1 MNLEPFRRGS
11 TVSFRD
17 SAARQGGK
25 NRKNEFRSGGGS
37 RSAPQEQSEQKMA
50 DRQTAVIIGGTS
62 GMGKKLAEMLV
73 QRGEKVF
80 ISGREKARAQAVAKE
95 IGGDVHGL
103 GLDLAQPQTIA
114 DAVKE
119 VDAVDHLVLAAFER
133 DENSVRKYDIKSAS
147 RLVVMKLIGYLEA
160 IHALAPR
167 LSPNASIV
175 LFGGQARA
183 RPYPG
188 STTVTTVNGG
198 VTTMVATL
206 AVELAPVRVNAVHP
220 GIVGDTPIWS
230 AKPPEVL
237 QRVIDRTPIK
247 RLATMADVA
256 ASVIFLLDNQ
266 SVNGVNL
273 QVDGGWLLM

>member
-1 MNLEPFRRGS
+1 
-11 TVSFRD
+11 
-17 SAARQGGK
+17 
-25 NRKNEFRSGGGS
+25 
-37 RSAPQEQSEQKMA
+37 MA

-62 GMGKKLAEMLV
+62 GIGRKLAETLA
-73 QRGEKVF
+73 QRGEQVF
-80 ISGREKARAQAVAKE
+80 ISGRDKARAQAVCKE
-95 IGGDVHGL
+95 IGGNVHGL

-114 DAVKE
+114 DALAE
-119 VDAVDHLVLAAFER
+119 VGAVDHLVLAAIER
-133 DENSVRKYDIKSAS
+133 DENSVRKYDITRAI
-147 RLVVMKLIGYLEA
+147 RLVTLKLVGYTEA
-160 IHALAPR
+160 IHALTPR
-167 LSPNASIV
+167 LAGNASIV

-220 GIVGDTPIWS
+220 GIVGDSPAWTG
-230 AKPPEVL
+230 KPPEVL
-237 QRVIDRTPIK
+237 QRVLDRTPIK

-256 ASVIFLLDNQ
+256 ATVVFLLDNQ

-273 QVDGGWLLM
+273 PVDGGWLLM

>member
-1 MNLEPFRRGS
+1 
-11 TVSFRD
+11 
-17 SAARQGGK
+17 
-25 NRKNEFRSGGGS
+25 
-37 RSAPQEQSEQKMA
+37 MA

-62 GMGKKLAEMLV
+62 GIGRRLAETLAR
-73 QRGEKVF
+73 RGEQVF
-80 ISGREKARAQAVAKE
+80 ISGRDKARAQAVAKE
-95 IGGDVHGL
+95 IGGNVHGL
-103 GLDLAQPQTIA
+103 GLDVAQPQAIA
-114 DAVKE
+114 DALGE
-119 VDAVDHLVLAAFER
+119 VGAVDHLVLAAIER
-133 DENSVRKYDIKSAS
+133 DENSVRKYDISRAI
-147 RLVVMKLIGYLEA
+147 RLVTLKLVGYTEV

-167 LSPNASIV
+167 LAGNASIV

-220 GIVGDTPIWS
+220 GIVGDSPAWTG
-230 AKPPEVL
+230 KPPEVL
-237 QRVIDRTPIK
+237 QRVLDRTPIK

-256 ASVIFLLDNQ
+256 ASVVFLLDNQ

>member
-1 MNLEPFRRGS
+1 
-11 TVSFRD
+11 
-17 SAARQGGK
+17 
-25 NRKNEFRSGGGS
+25 
-37 RSAPQEQSEQKMA
+37 MA

-62 GMGKKLAEMLV
+62 GIGRKLAETLA
-73 QRGEKVF
+73 QRGEEVF
-80 ISGREKARAQAVAKE
+80 ISGRDKARAQAVAKE
-95 IGGDVHGL
+95 IGGNVHGL
-103 GLDLAQPQTIA
+103 GLDLAQPQAIA
-114 DAVKE
+114 DALKE
-119 VDAVDHLVLAAFER
+119 VGAVDRLVLAAIER
-133 DENSVRKYDIKSAS
+133 DENSVRKYDIDRAI
-147 RLVVMKLIGYLEA
+147 RLVTLKLVGYTEV
-160 IHALAPR
+160 IHALTPR
-167 LSPNASIV
+167 LAANAAIV

-220 GIVGDTPIWS
+220 GIVGDSPAWTG
-230 AKPPEVL
+230 KPPEVL

>member
-1 MNLEPFRRGS
+1 
-11 TVSFRD
+11 
-17 SAARQGGK
+17 
-25 NRKNEFRSGGGS
+25 
-37 RSAPQEQSEQKMA
+37 MA

-62 GMGKKLAEMLV
+62 GLGKALAGTLAK
-73 QRGEKVF
+73 RGEEVF
-80 ISGREKARAQAVAKE
+80 ISGRDAARAQAVAKE
-95 IGGDVHGL
+95 IGGAVHGV

-114 DAVKE
+114 DALKGVGK
-119 VDAVDHLVLAAFER
+119 VDHLVLAAIER
-133 DENSVRKYDIKSAS
+133 DENSVRNYDIARAV
-147 RLVVMKLIGYLEA
+147 RLATLKLVGYTEV
-160 IHALAPR
+160 IHTLAAR
-167 LSPNASIV
+167 LTPNASIV

-206 AVELAPVRVNAVHP
+206 AVELGPVRVNAIHP
-220 GIVGDTPIWS
+220 GIVGDSPAW
-230 AKPPEVL
+230 AGKPPEVL

-247 RLATMADVA
+247 RLATMADVV
-256 ASVIFLLDNQ
+256 ASAIFLLDNQ

>member
-1 MNLEPFRRGS
+1 MNLEPFRRGL
-11 TVSFRD
+11 TVSFRG
-17 SAARQGGK
+17 SAAKQGGK

-37 RSAPQEQSEQKMA
+37 RSAPHEQSERDMA
-50 DRQTAVIIGGTS
+50 NRQTAVIIGGTS
-62 GMGKKLAEMLV
+62 GIGKKLAETLT

-80 ISGREKARAQAVAKE
+80 ISGRDKARAQAVAKE
-95 IGGDVHGL
+95 IGADVHGL

-114 DAVKE
+114 DALKD
-119 VDAVDHLVLAAFER
+119 VDAVDHLVLAAIER
-133 DENSVRKYDIKSAS
+133 DENSVRKYDIS
-147 RLVVMKLIGYLEA
+147 RAIRLATLKLVGYTEV

-167 LSPNASIV
+167 LAADAAIV

-206 AVELAPVRVNAVHP
+206 AVELAPVRVNAIHP
-220 GIVGDTPIWS
+220 GIVGDSPAW
-230 AKPPEVL
+230 AGKPPEVL

-256 ASVIFLLDNQ
+256 ASVIFLLDNK

>member
-1 MNLEPFRRGS
+1 MNLQPFRRS
-11 TVSFRD
+11 LTVSVRG
-17 SAARQGGK
+17 SAAKQGGK

-37 RSAPQEQSEQKMA
+37 RSAPQEQSEQEMA

-80 ISGREKARAQAVAKE
+80 ISGRDKARTQTVAKE

-119 VDAVDHLVLAAFER
+119 VDVVDHLVLAAFER
-133 DENSVRKYDIKSAS
+133 DENSVRKYDIKNGS
-147 RLVVMKLIGYLEA
+147 RLVVMKLVGYLEV

-188 STTVTTVNGG
+188 STTVT
-198 VTTMVATL
+198 
-206 AVELAPVRVNAVHP
+206 
-220 GIVGDTPIWS
+220 
-230 AKPPEVL
+230 
-237 QRVIDRTPIK
+237 
-247 RLATMADVA
+247 RLE
-256 ASVIFLLDNQ
+256 Q
-266 SVNGVNL
+266 
-273 QVDGGWLLM
+273 

>member
-1 MNLEPFRRGS
+1 
-11 TVSFRD
+11 
-17 SAARQGGK
+17 
-25 NRKNEFRSGGGS
+25 
-37 RSAPQEQSEQKMA
+37 MA

-62 GMGKKLAEMLV
+62 GIGRRLAETLAR
-73 QRGEKVF
+73 RGEKVF
-80 ISGREKARAQAVAKE
+80 ISGRDKARAQAVAKE
-95 IGGDVHGL
+95 IGGDVFGL
-103 GLDLAQPQTIA
+103 GLDLARPEGIA
-114 DAVKE
+114 EALKE
-119 VDAVDHLVLAAFER
+119 VEAVDHLVLAAIER
-133 DENSVRKYDIKSAS
+133 DENSVRKYDIDRAI
-147 RLVVMKLIGYLEA
+147 RLVTLKLVGYTEA

-220 GIVGDTPIWS
+220 GIVGDSPAWTG
-230 AKPPEVL
+230 KPPEVL

-256 ASVIFLLDNQ
+256 ASVLFLLDNQ